1 MLGSLPGVSKLCTSV
16 VFRVWMDNQRL
27 VAHLHEAVLDLL
39 SIVTVSMELSKACSQ
54 PSASGELE
62 KPKRR
67 SHEWVGGVGTCYFST
82 ATGEW
87 RKRDAAHHPTRVSL
101 HGMCCG
107 PTDSALHACPLGIP
121 KIREQR
127 WLSAGPSITNDQ
139 TLSFGTFSPAMI

>member
-39 SIVTVSMELSKACSQ
+39 SIITVSMELSKACSQ

-87 RKRDAAHHPTRVSL
+87 RK
-101 HGMCCG
+101 
-107 PTDSALHACPLGIP
+107 
-121 KIREQR
+121 
-127 WLSAGPSITNDQ
+127 
-139 TLSFGTFSPAMI
+139 